1 MIGEEEMAENILE
14 FNDENV
20 KAEIEKI
27 RPFLQRDGG
36 DIDFIGIEDKVVK
49 VKLQGACSG
58 CAMATVT
65 LQWTVE
71 RNLKAV
77 FPELEK
83 VENVQ

>member
-1 MIGEEEMAENILE
+1 MTENVLE

-27 RPFLQRDGG
+27 RPVLQRDGG
-36 DIDFIGIEDKVVK
+36 DIEFIGIEGKVVK

-71 RNLKAV
+71 RNLKSV
-77 FPELEK
+77 FPEIEK
-83 VENVQ
+83 VEDVQ

>member
-1 MIGEEEMAENILE
+1 MTENTLE

-27 RPFLQRDGG
+27 RPVLQRDGG
-36 DIDFIGIEDKVVK
+36 DIAFVGIEDKVVQ
-49 VKLQGACSG
+49 VRLQGACSG

-71 RNLKAV
+71 RNLKSV
-77 FPELEK
+77 FPEIEK

>member
-1 MIGEEEMAENILE
+1 MNGKALE
-14 FNDENV
+14 FNDQNV
-20 KAEIEKI
+20 AAEIEKI
-27 RPFLQRDGG
+27 RPVLQRDGG
-36 DIDFIGIEDKVVK
+36 DIQFIGIEDKVVK

-71 RNLKAV
+71 RNLKSV
-77 FPELEK
+77 FPEIEK